1 MFTLWL
7 EFFLFFSFSSYS
19 ISTRCSS
26 LPSIDPHTHS
36 FLPVA
41 SFNSSTRHR
50 PKPLPSTNNTDPSPC
65 PAPTQAPTQHW
76 QCQLISSFSAPIS
89 LLSHFSSTLSFNLS
103 PSQTLRPMIAS
114 AGFWFC
120 RRDWQNNVV
129 AVTRFYVDVF
139 YFDFDEWVLILLMVD
154 EWWLGFS
161 GFMVAFG

>member
-1 MFTLWL
+1 MIRIFS
-7 EFFLFFSFSSYS
+7 FLFFLLLPHFYPLLLSPLNRSSHS
-19 ISTRCSS
+19 
-26 LPSIDPHTHS
+26 S

-50 PKPLPSTNNTDPSPC
+50 PKPLPSTNNADPSPC